1 MGNREDLLRGAK
13 QCLVERGWARTTVRD
28 VAAAAGVNHAA
39 IGYHFGSKDALLTQ
53 ALVEAM
59 EDLSGQLANQLP
71 ADTPEQW
78 WQALIDTFT
87 THRPLWVA
95 QLEAAVQAERSPEVR
110 EHLARGQREGRQG
123 LGGSVPL
130 ALLTGLML
138 QWLVDPEHAP
148 SGADVAAELH
158 ALSARARPR

>member
-1 MGNREDLLRGAK
+1 MGNREDLLRGAT
-13 QCLVERGWARTTVRD
+13 QCLIERGWARTTVRD

-39 IGYHFGSKDALLTQ
+39 IGYHFGSKEALLTQ
-53 ALVEAM
+53 ALVEAV
-59 EDLSGQLANQLP
+59 EELSDELARQAP
-71 ADTPEQW
+71 AGTPEQR

-110 EHLARGQREGRQG
+110 ERLVKGQREARHG

-138 QWLVDPEHAP
+138 QWLLDPEHAP
-148 SGADVAAELH
+148 SGTEVTAELRS
-158 ALSARARPR
+158 LARRS